1 MLLVAKKRPRITG
14 LSKVI
19 AVVTFHV
26 YRNPA
31 QVATLDERSH
41 ASRHVTELVV
51 MSYGQLESLL
61 IGECH
66 KYLGLFCV
74 ECEWFL
80 HIDVASLFQ
89 AKPRNIEMAFRR
101 CRDVNNVWAG
111 VTQKFSQVAVIPF
124 DREPLVELPC
134 HQHLSVTDPND
145 LASLDPLDLGRVS
158 IGDLAASHNGD
169 SKHVGL
175 SPGSSGNNASTPPS
189 SAPLASRA
197 AGRETDML
205 RVAIVG
211 CGKIAD

>member
-41 ASRHVTELVV
+41 AYRHVTELVV
-51 MSYGQLESLL
+51 MSYGQLESLV
-61 IGECH
+61 IGECN
-66 KYLGLFCV
+66 KYLGFFCV

-80 HIDVASLFQ
+80 HIDVASPFQ
-89 AKPRNIEMAFRR
+89 TKPRNIEMAFRR

-134 HQHLSVTDPND
+134 HQHLSATDPND
-145 LASLDPLDLGRVS
+145 LTSLHSLDLGRAINVA
-158 IGDLAASHNGD
+158 LAASHNGHPTH
-169 SKHVGL
+169 SGPVTL
-175 SPGSSGNNASTPPS
+175 S
-189 SAPLASRA
+189 
-197 AGRETDML
+197 
-205 RVAIVG
+205 
-211 CGKIAD
+211 AD